1 MSNVFHIPFYVT
13 ATEHTMMPVGSDGA
27 RVSCYVGELNL
38 ELAIKKAISKLKNDG
53 LSTKRILDPVERMD
67 SSHWAFHV
75 AKIWPEQAYG
85 LCTQEEFED
94 SIERGVV
101 IYGPLT
107 VYSQQSV

>member
-53 LSTKRILDPVERMD
+53 LYQEDP
-67 SSHWAFHV
+67 
-75 AKIWPEQAYG
+75 
-85 LCTQEEFED
+85 
-94 SIERGVV
+94 
-101 IYGPLT
+101 
-107 VYSQQSV
+107 